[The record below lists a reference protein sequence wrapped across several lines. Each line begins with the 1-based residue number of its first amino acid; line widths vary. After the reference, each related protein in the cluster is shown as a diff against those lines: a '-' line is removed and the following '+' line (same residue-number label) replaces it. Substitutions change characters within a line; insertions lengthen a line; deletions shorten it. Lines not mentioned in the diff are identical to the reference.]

1 MEKTVCYAELEIAT
15 HGLAAQFNALIILLR
30 LRCLGPGQIKLNLW
44 PSRLLFQPLLEALID
59 DSLGIR

>member
-15 HGLAAQFNALIILLR
+15 HGLAAQFEALIILW
-30 LRCLGPGQIKLNLW
+30 LRCLGPGHIKLNLW

>member
-1 MEKTVCYAELEIAT
+1 MEKSVCYAELEIAT
-15 HGLAAQFNALIILLR
+15 HGLAAQFEALIILL
-30 LRCLGPGQIKLNLW
+30 LRCLGPGPIKLNLW